1 MTNLIGRKVNLVG
14 YYPKNFTERTIGPL
28 TKKVYKITYDYPFT
42 IVDVFKNEKKV
53 NLEYVST
60 KNTVL
65 PLNYKPLKNIKF
77 KLLQEEKDDI
87 IHLILNGNVETIFKK
102 YWYIRKEDIED
113 FLKQTFIVDN
123 TEKYFEEVENLSE
136 EESLYLF
143 IHLFI
148 SMYNLGISFRKTK
161 DSTNDAIFEK
171 LKRKGISFI
180 TLHKSGKVDSIYLNK
195 DSKQIFFLFNSKILL
210 IPKVDRKKIQKEMKE
225 QKKYKIQFIQ
235 K

>member
-42 IVDVFKNEKKV
+42 IVEVFKNEKKV

-113 FLKQTFIVDN
+113 FLKQTFIVDD
-123 TEKYFEEVENLSE
+123 TENISKKSRIFQKKNHYI
-136 EESLYLF
+136 YLF
-143 IHLFI
+143 I
-148 SMYNLGISFRKTK
+148 
-161 DSTNDAIFEK
+161 
-171 LKRKGISFI
+171 
-180 TLHKSGKVDSIYLNK
+180 YLLVC
-195 DSKQIFFLFNSKILL
+195 II
-210 IPKVDRKKIQKEMKE
+210 
-225 QKKYKIQFIQ
+225 
-235 K
+235 